1 MRCQRAV
8 RGQPAPT
15 RGVEHTI
22 LSVTESVSF
31 FFCLF
36 GRKQGYSMETTPQ
49 ADDVGL
55 DGPAPEWVNA
65 WMPQRHVD
73 IVAEIE
79 RLRSEAEQ
87 IESLGRLLWQAG
99 RPLEEAVRDVFRAVG
114 LQAELTSAEPTCDLL
129 VGLGDGK
136 RLLVSVTGTEGNVT
150 NKSAK
155 IKQVFQAAQ
164 ELSEGDRIVVF
175 VGNVHRGRPVA
186 DREWLDPVSGDAM
199 MVLKGLGVVFV
210 TTATLFRIWTLSREN
225 QQAATDQMGQLHASA
240 PGLFA
245 LETSSADLP
254 FDADGA
260 DESEETAGF
269 ADRLVNAL
277 KA

>member
-1 MRCQRAV
+1 
-8 RGQPAPT
+8 
-15 RGVEHTI
+15 
-22 LSVTESVSF
+22 
-31 FFCLF
+31 
-36 GRKQGYSMETTPQ
+36 METTPQ

-79 RLRSEAEQ
+79 RLRAEAEQ

-99 RPLEEAVRDVFRAVG
+99 RPLEEAVRDVSRAIG
-114 LQAELTSAEPTCDLL
+114 FQAELTPAEPTCDVL

-136 RLLVSVTGTEGNVT
+136 RLRVSVTGTEGNVT
-150 NKSAK
+150 NKSTK
-155 IKQVFQAAQ
+155 IKQVFQATQ
-164 ELSEGDRIVVF
+164 EGDRVVF

-199 MVLKGLGVVFV
+199 MVLKGLGVVF
-210 TTATLFRIWTLSREN
+210 TTTGTLFRIWTLSREN
-225 QQAATDQMGQLHASA
+225 HQAGTDQMGQLHAAA

-245 LETSSADLP
+245 LETTSADLP
-254 FDADGA
+254 FDGEGGDT
-260 DESEETAGF
+260 DESEEAEGF

>member
-1 MRCQRAV
+1 
-8 RGQPAPT
+8 
-15 RGVEHTI
+15 
-22 LSVTESVSF
+22 
-31 FFCLF
+31 
-36 GRKQGYSMETTPQ
+36 METTPQ

-79 RLRSEAEQ
+79 RLRAETEQ
-87 IESLGRLLWQAG
+87 IESLGCLLWQAG
-99 RPLEEAVRDVFRAVG
+99 RPLEEAVRDVFLAVG
-114 LQAELTSAEPTCDLL
+114 LRAELTPSEPTCDVL

-164 ELSEGDRIVVF
+164 ELTEGDRIVF

-199 MVLKGLGVVFV
+199 MVLKGLGVVFS

-225 QQAATDQMGQLHASA
+225 QQAATDQMSQLHAA
-240 PGLFA
+240 PPGLFA
-245 LETSSADLP
+245 LETASAESPMEMETEGTTL
-254 FDADGA
+254 
-260 DESEETAGF
+260 SEEANGF
-269 ADRLVNAL
+269 ANRLVNAL

>member
-1 MRCQRAV
+1 MSTGCPWSTGADSRSGTYDSV
-8 RGQPAPT
+8 GG
-15 RGVEHTI
+15 GVGFVI
-22 LSVTESVSF
+22 SPF
-31 FFCLF
+31 
-36 GRKQGYSMETTPQ
+36 RKEAGLLDETTPQ

-99 RPLEEAVRDVFRAVG
+99 RPLEEAVRDVFRAVS

-136 RLLVSVTGTEGNVT
+136 RHLLSVTGTEGNIT

-164 ELSEGDRIVVF
+164 ELSEGDRIVF

-225 QQAATDQMGQLHASA
+225 QQAAIDQMGQLHASA

>member
-1 MRCQRAV
+1 
-8 RGQPAPT
+8 
-15 RGVEHTI
+15 
-22 LSVTESVSF
+22 
-31 FFCLF
+31 
-36 GRKQGYSMETTPQ
+36 METTPQ

-79 RLRSEAEQ
+79 RLRAEAEQ
-87 IESLGRLLWQAG
+87 IESLGCLLWQAG
-99 RPLEEAVRDVFRAVG
+99 RPLEEAVRDVFLAVG
-114 LQAELTSAEPTCDLL
+114 LHAELTPAEPTCDVL

-155 IKQVFQAAQ
+155 IKQIFQAAQ
-164 ELSEGDRIVVF
+164 ELSEGDRIVF

-199 MVLKGLGVVFV
+199 MVLKGLGVVFT
-210 TTATLFRIWTLSREN
+210 TTATLFRIWNLSREN
-225 QQAATDQMGQLHASA
+225 QHAATNQMGQLHAAA

-245 LETSSADLP
+245 LETASAELP
-254 FDADGA
+254 FDEEGGA
-260 DESEETAGF
+260 ESEEVGGF
-269 ADRLVNAL
+269 ANRLVSAL